1 MIEFRNLV
9 IGHNIE
15 YAVQVNF
22 ESLTSGL
29 YFLIGANGS
38 GKSTFIKTLFG
49 EVPPLSGEVVFR
61 QKEGNQNSS
70 MLKKAQQISFLST
83 GIPIIDYLT
92 VRDFIALGETPFMNR
107 FGKIEGEHANS
118 SAFFME
124 HFGLQKHLESHLNQL
139 SDGEK
144 QLIGI
149 AKSIQQNTSILLMD
163 EPTSFLDPKNKRLLF
178 DFLKKFSEQESKTI
192 IISTHDIE
200 VALPYAKSLL
210 LIEKKS
216 MSLKSNMDLNTI
228 LTIY

>member
-9 IGHNIE
+9 IGHNAE
-15 YAVQVNF
+15 YAVHVNF
-22 ESLTSGL
+22 ERLTTGL

-49 EVPPLSGEVVFR
+49 EIPPLSGEVVVR
-61 QKEGNQNSS
+61 QKDGNQNSS
-70 MLKKAQQISFLST
+70 MLKKAQHISFLST
-83 GIPIIDYLT
+83 GIPIVDYLT

-107 FGKIEGEHANS
+107 FGKVEGEQANS

-124 HFGLQKHLESHLNQL
+124 RFGLKKHLESNLNQL

-178 DFLKKFSEQESKTI
+178 DYLKKFAEDESKTI

-216 MSLKSNMDLNTI
+216 MSLKSNMDLSTI